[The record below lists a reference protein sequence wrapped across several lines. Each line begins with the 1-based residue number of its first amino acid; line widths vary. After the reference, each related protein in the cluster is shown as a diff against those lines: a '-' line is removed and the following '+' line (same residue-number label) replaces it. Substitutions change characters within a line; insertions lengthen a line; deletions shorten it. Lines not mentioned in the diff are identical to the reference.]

1 MMTDWGRYM
10 GAVAQRLLGEPNRT
24 LSTPTEWRYGSHGS
38 LAIDLSKGVWF
49 DHEHQTGGGVL
60 ALIERETKRANG
72 EAISWLKTDLGIA
85 LPVDPRQPVAVYPYT
100 DEAGAVLFEVVRFE
114 PKDFRQ
120 RRPVGQGGWIWNLG
134 HVRRVPFHLPHLLAA
149 NGRTVHVVEGEKDVL
164 ALEKLGLVA
173 TCNPG
178 GAGKWRQDFA
188 QYLRGANATPFATPR
203 RGSSWAIS
211 YAGGEGA
218 RVRRSARPQMAK
230 LAASRPVD
238 SKTGS
243 VTKAAFAERVGLT
256 RGRIS
261 QLISQGLPVTAG
273 GRIEVE
279 AGLRWMEDN
288 LDPDRRGKG
297 GTVSSTTPSLAEARR
312 LHEIVK
318 VQRAKLAYERE
329 RGDLV
334 NRSAVKVAVFARAKA
349 ERDAHMAWV
358 ARVTPLLAAELGAD
372 PARTFAALDRLMR
385 DHLVDLARIPLPELR
400 DG

>member
-1 MMTDWGRYM
+1 
-10 GAVAQRLLGEPNRT
+10 
-24 LSTPTEWRYGSHGS
+24 
-38 LAIDLSKGVWF
+38 
-49 DHEHQTGGGVL
+49 
-60 ALIERETKRANG
+60 
-72 EAISWLKTDLGIA
+72 
-85 LPVDPRQPVAVYPYT
+85 
-100 DEAGAVLFEVVRFE
+100 
-114 PKDFRQ
+114 
-120 RRPVGQGGWIWNLG
+120 
-134 HVRRVPFHLPHLLAA
+134 
-149 NGRTVHVVEGEKDVL
+149 
-164 ALEKLGLVA
+164 
-173 TCNPG
+173 
-178 GAGKWRQDFA
+178 
-188 QYLRGANATPFATPR
+188 
-203 RGSSWAIS
+203 
-211 YAGGEGA
+211 
-218 RVRRSARPQMAK
+218 MAK
-230 LAASRPVD
+230 LAASPPAD

-243 VTKAAFAERVGLT
+243 ITKAAFAEKVGLT

-261 QLISQGLPVTAG
+261 QLIAQGLPVLAD

-297 GTVSSTTPSLAEARR
+297 GIAGTTPSLAEARR

-385 DHLVDLARIPLPELR
+385 EHLVDLARIPLPELR

>member
-1 MMTDWGRYM
+1 M
-10 GAVAQRLLGEPNRT
+10 
-24 LSTPTEWRYGSHGS
+24 
-38 LAIDLSKGVWF
+38 
-49 DHEHQTGGGVL
+49 
-60 ALIERETKRANG
+60 
-72 EAISWLKTDLGIA
+72 
-85 LPVDPRQPVAVYPYT
+85 
-100 DEAGAVLFEVVRFE
+100 
-114 PKDFRQ
+114 PK
-120 RRPVGQGGWIWNLG
+120 L
-134 HVRRVPFHLPHLLAA
+134 
-149 NGRTVHVVEGEKDVL
+149 
-164 ALEKLGLVA
+164 
-173 TCNPG
+173 
-178 GAGKWRQDFA
+178 
-188 QYLRGANATPFATPR
+188 
-203 RGSSWAIS
+203 
-211 YAGGEGA
+211 
-218 RVRRSARPQMAK
+218 SARDGAAK
-230 LAASRPVD
+230 A
-238 SKTGS
+238 GS

-261 QLISQGLPVTAG
+261 QLVAQGLPVLSN

-279 AGLRWMEDN
+279 AGLRWMEEN

-297 GTVSSTTPSLAEARR
+297 GTSGTTPSLAEARR

-385 DHLVDLARIPLPELR
+385 EHLVDLARIPLPELR